1 MKKITLEWIEF
12 AERDWATANRE
23 SAVETDPNYQ
33 AVTFH
38 CQQSAEKYLKAY
50 IQEKGIRPRRIHDL
64 GILLDEII
72 EFEPA
77 LESLRESCAA
87 LTNFAVTN
95 RYPGSTTTKD
105 DADDAVR
112 AGASVREVLRKLFDL
127 TEPGSR

>member
-23 SAVETDPNYQ
+23 NGVRTDPNYQ

-50 IQEKGIRPRRIHDL
+50 IQEKGNRPRRIHDL
-64 GILLDEII
+64 EILLGEII

-77 LESLRESCAA
+77 WESLRESCAA
-87 LTNFAVTN
+87 LTNFAVIN

-105 DADDAVR
+105 DADDAILGCAKIR
-112 AGASVREVLRKLFDL
+112 DEIRKYFDL
-127 TEPGSR
+127 ME